1 MRLIFFGPPG
11 AGKGTQAVRLEQQ
24 HGLKQL
30 STGDMLRAHI
40 KAGSEVGLKAK
51 SYMDAGNLVPD
62 DVLVA
67 LIEECICA
75 PDCAN
80 GFILDG
86 FPRTIPQ
93 AQALDAM
100 LEKHNIPLDAVVVF
114 EVDEAE
120 LFERVRR
127 RAAEQLAAT
136 GQVRSDDNEDVLRN
150 RLKVYHDQTAPIL
163 PYYKEKGLVKTI
175 DGMQPVE
182 VVAAKVDEA
191 LKIG

>member
-11 AGKGTQAVRLEQQ
+11 AGKGTQAVRLEAER
-24 HGLKQL
+24 GLKQL

-40 KAGSEVGLKAK
+40 KAGSDIGLKAK
-51 SYMDAGNLVPD
+51 SFMDAGDLVPD
-62 DVLVA
+62 EVLVA
-67 LIEECICA
+67 LIEDCISA
-75 PDCAN
+75 PDCDN

-100 LEKHNIPLDAVVVF
+100 LAKRGTPLDAVVVF

-127 RAAEQLAAT
+127 RAAEQLQAT
-136 GQVRSDDNEDVLRN
+136 GQVRTDDNEDVLRN

-163 PYYKEKGLVKTI
+163 PYYQDKGIIRKI
-175 DGMQPVE
+175 NGMNPVE
-182 VVAAKVDEA
+182 QVAADVDA
-191 LKIG
+191 VLA

>member
-51 SYMDAGNLVPD
+51 SFMDAGNLVPD
-62 DVLVA
+62 EVLVA
-67 LIEECICA
+67 LIEECIAAPECA
-75 PDCAN
+75 K

-93 AQALDAM
+93 AEALDAM

-150 RLKVYHDQTAPIL
+150 RLKVYRDQTAPIL

-175 DGMQPVE
+175 DGMQPVD
-182 VVAAKVDEA
+182 VVAAKVDAA
-191 LKIG
+191 LA